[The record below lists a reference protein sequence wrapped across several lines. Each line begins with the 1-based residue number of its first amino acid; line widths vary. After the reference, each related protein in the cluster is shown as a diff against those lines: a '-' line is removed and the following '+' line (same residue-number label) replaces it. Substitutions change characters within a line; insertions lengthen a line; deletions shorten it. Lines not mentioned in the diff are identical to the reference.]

1 MRFLPTA
8 HALIAGSL
16 VAWSALVSIDALFR
30 RPGSLGLA
38 LPGTLDLD
46 GVIWNRGIRLPTS
59 SVPTKLPANV
69 KGIELV
75 DVASYG
81 REKSP
86 DRVVA
91 QLYTSVSS
99 GADVPWPPFPA
110 CHVLA
115 QPHQSQSL
123 AIPLYSAEAPLQWFL
138 GLSGLSHRACVVT
151 SPLKRQAF

>member
-59 SVPTKLPANV
+59 SVPTNLPANV

-99 GADVPWPPFPA
+99 GADVPWPPFQA
-110 CHVLA
+110 CKA
-115 QPHQSQSL
+115 ITQPNQPQSL
-123 AIPLYSAEAPLQWFL
+123 ALPFYSSKAPLQWFL
-138 GLSGLSHRACVVT
+138 AMSGLINRSCVVT
-151 SPLKRQAF
+151 SSPKRQAF